1 MAGRLLLSGLIAL
14 AVPPA
19 AQVAPAGRWEF
30 TSTSMR
36 GDPLTGTIYLTT
48 LPGGGTW
55 GRIFT
60 TIDAPNTVTRAAREG
75 DRLVVAALL
84 DGGLE
89 IEFAF
94 HPEGDS
100 LAGAWRVGDRSTP
113 ATARHVE
120 GPAPLPPIPCRARG
134 LRETVRCA
142 VYLVP
147 ENRASGE
154 GPTIPLTIVILPADS
169 ARRGALFH
177 FAGGPGQAASEFAD
191 GNAQRFAAVRRH
203 RDIVMLDQRGTGGSN
218 GLPCDFP
225 SPQARAALL
234 LGNTFP
240 PDDVRGCR
248 DTLTHRADLR
258 QYHTAVAADDVADVA
273 RWLGYERID
282 LYGGSYGTRA
292 ALAVMR
298 QHPGLVRTATLR
310 AVIAPDGSLPRD
322 NPAGAQA
329 SLDRVFAAC
338 AAEAPCRSA
347 FPDLGGDFRAL
358 LDRLDTSPPVVTV
371 RDPVSGDSV
380 ALSLDRGVV
389 GGALRRMLM
398 DGALIPSVP
407 FTIHAAARG
416 DFEVFRRGIERT
428 LGVAGSLYW
437 GMGLSVVCA
446 EDPPIIRARG
456 LPDADAS
463 FLGNGQARSLL
474 EICDA
479 WPRGAPPPGY
489 DQPVTVTIPT
499 LVLSGEFDPA
509 TPPEWG
515 AAVARQLPNSVHLIM
530 TGVSHAPFP
539 ACAQAIMT
547 AVVERGSVAD
557 VDTSCVGALARAPFQ
572 TGG

>member
-1 MAGRLLLSGLIAL
+1 MARRLLLSGLTAL
-14 AVPPA
+14 AAPAA
-19 AQVAPAGRWEF
+19 AQVAPVGRWEF
-30 TSTSMR
+30 TSQSMR

-48 LPGGGTW
+48 LPGGGIW

-60 TIDAPNTVTRAAREG
+60 TIDAPNIITRAATVG
-75 DRLVVAALL
+75 DQLVVTALL

-89 IEFAF
+89 IEFTF
-94 HPEGDS
+94 RPDGDS
-100 LAGAWRVGDRSTP
+100 LAGAWRVGERTTP
-113 ATARHVE
+113 ATARRVE

-147 ENRASGE
+147 ENRERGD
-154 GPTIPLTIVILPADS
+154 GPTIPLNIVMLPADS

-191 GNAQRFAAVRRH
+191 GNARRFAAVRRH

-218 GLPCDFP
+218 GLTCAFP
-225 SPQARAALL
+225 SPEARAALL

-240 PDDVRGCR
+240 PDDVRRCR
-248 DTLTHRADLR
+248 DTLTRRADLR
-258 QYHTAVAADDVADVA
+258 QYHTAVAADDVAAVA
-273 RWLGYERID
+273 RWLGYEQID

-298 QHPGLVRTATLR
+298 QHPDLVRTATLR
-310 AVIAPDGSLPRD
+310 AVIAPGGSLPRD

-338 AAEAPCRSA
+338 AAEAPCHSA
-347 FPDLGGDFRAL
+347 FPDLRADFRAL
-358 LDRLDTSPPVVTV
+358 LARLDSSPPTVAV

-380 ALSLDRGVV
+380 ALPLDRGVV

-398 DGALIPSVP
+398 DGALIPAVP
-407 FTIHAAARG
+407 LTIHAGARG

-428 LGVAGSLYW
+428 IGVAGTLYW
-437 GMGLSVVCA
+437 GMGLSVVCT
-446 EDPPIIRARG
+446 EDPPIIRAHG
-456 LPDADAS
+456 VPDPAAS
-463 FLGNGQARSLL
+463 FLGDRQVRSLL
-474 EICDA
+474 EICGA
-479 WPRGAPPPGY
+479 WPHDAPPPGF
-489 DQPVTVTIPT
+489 DQPVTADIPT

-515 AAVARQLPNSVHLIM
+515 AAVARALPNSVHLVM
-530 TGVSHAPFP
+530 AGVSHAPFP
-539 ACAQAIMT
+539 ECAQTIMT
-547 AVVERGSVAD
+547 AVVERGSIAD
-557 VDTSCVGALARAPFQ
+557 LDTSCVTALERAPFQ